1 MSYLS
6 FNTSDKSGLF
16 TNNFNEDFIIEED
29 SKISL
34 INLKFEAIET
44 IFDDLQ
50 EDLAPNN
57 NVIPNLPDRRES
69 NVITYSLYTG
79 HKTNVVISRFKSD
92 NMSGIQFL
100 LDTIE
105 FQLNESL
112 SFENKQIGMQWKINE
127 GHNVNNED
135 KINIHYSIFPYGE
148 INEDNFKFE
157 KITYSSVDETIV
169 SAGASNNFELNNS
182 FRMFSPH
189 NFIRGC
195 GCLRVRIDKFDVT
208 NINNEKRGF
217 TIALVKSNPNT
228 WGVKIPDSDIVAG
241 IQLMHNAS
249 TYKYYIDGTHNSSTL
264 NPLNVANGG
273 ANNDIV
279 EINLANGNI
288 NLVVYQTGGISTTL
302 LSQEL
307 SILNITEKSE
317 FILYPVIFIS
327 GDSTEVVLS
336 HPRIHLDPFEMVT
349 NYETPYDD
357 STDFGSVTPPVPN
370 QNTDCVT
377 TNTLEFRYIK
387 AGLNQIT
394 ESNYTSIRQ
403 NNPDNMFVDL
413 RRFLGFGNEK
423 LTRTGVNICNFLGNK
438 TFRPN
443 FFSKMY
449 YLECQNLELDT
460 YTAFGGGKKNILLS
474 IPLHNRFENHYMIY
488 EPNSLYMVKLKN
500 INKIPL
506 RSFRFRLLNE
516 NLKPVTLAGRSDL
529 TVVIDS

>member
-1 MSYLS
+1 MSYLNFTTNS
-6 FNTSDKSGLF
+6 KIGLF
-16 TNNFNEDFIIEED
+16 ENNFNEDYVIEEN
-29 SKISL
+29 SKIGL
-34 INLKFEAIET
+34 VNLKFEAIET
-44 IFDDLQ
+44 IFDDSQ

-57 NVIPNLPDRRES
+57 NVIPNLPDRREN

-79 HKTNVVISRFKSD
+79 HKTNVVISRFTAD
-92 NMSGIQFL
+92 NMDGIQFL
-100 LDTIE
+100 LDAIE
-105 FQLNESL
+105 FQLNGSL

-135 KINIHYSIFPYGE
+135 KINIHYSIFPYSE
-148 INEDNFKFE
+148 INENNFKFE
-157 KITYSSVDETIV
+157 KILYTSADETIV

-195 GCLRVRIDKFDVT
+195 GCLRVRINKFDVT

-228 WGVKIPDSDIVAG
+228 WGTVIPESDIVAG
-241 IQLMHNAS
+241 IQLKHNGS
-249 TYKYYIDGTHNSSTL
+249 PYQYYANGTHNSSAL

-279 EINLANGNI
+279 EINIANGNI
-288 NLVVYQTGGISTTL
+288 NFVVYQAGGISTTIHTDL
-302 LSQEL
+302 LSNFN
-307 SILNITEKSE
+307 ILQKAE

-327 GDSTEVVLS
+327 GSSTEVILS
-336 HPRIHLDPFEMVT
+336 KPRIHLDPFEMVT
-349 NYETPYDD
+349 NYQTPKDD
-357 STDFGSVTPPVPN
+357 FFGTVTPPVPN

-403 NNPDNMFVDL
+403 NNPDDIFQDL
-413 RRFLGFGNEK
+413 RRFLGFSNER
-423 LTRTGVNICNFLGNK
+423 LTRTGNNVCNFLANK

-443 FFSKMY
+443 FFSKIY

-460 YTAFGGGKKNILLS
+460 YTAIGGGKKNILLP
-474 IPLHNRFENHYMIY
+474 IPLHNRFENHFMLY
-488 EPNSLYMVKLKN
+488 EVNNLYMVKLKN
-500 INKIPL
+500 FNKIPI
-506 RSFRFRLLNE
+506 RSFRFRLLDE
-516 NLKPVTLAGRSDL
+516 NLKHVNVAGRSDL
-529 TVVIDS
+529 TVVIDK

>member
-16 TNNFNEDFIIEED
+16 ENNFNQDYVIEED
-29 SKISL
+29 SKIGL
-34 INLKFEAIET
+34 VNLKFEVIET

-50 EDLAPNN
+50 ED
-57 NVIPNLPDRRES
+57 ES

-79 HKTNVVISRFKSD
+79 HKTNVVISKFESD
-92 NMSGIQFL
+92 NMNGTQFL
-100 LDTIE
+100 LDGIE
-105 FQLNESL
+105 FKLNESL
-112 SFENKQIGMQWKINE
+112 SFQNKQIGMQWRINE
-127 GHNVNNED
+127 GHNINNED
-135 KINIHYSIFPYGE
+135 KVNIHYSIFPYGK
-148 INEDNFKFE
+148 INQSNFKFE
-157 KITYSSVDETIV
+157 KVTYNTANDTIV
-169 SAGASNNFELNNS
+169 STGVSENFDVNNS

-195 GCLRVRIDKFDVT
+195 GCLRVRVDKFDVT

-241 IQLMHNAS
+241 IQLMHNNS
-249 TYKYYIDGTHNSSTL
+249 TYKYYVSGNHNSSTL
-264 NPLNVANGG
+264 NPLNVGNGG
-273 ANNDIV
+273 LNNDIV
-279 EINLANGNI
+279 EINIANGKI
-288 NLVVYQTGGISTTL
+288 NLVVYQAGGISTTL
-302 LSQEL
+302 LSQDL
-307 SILNITEKSE
+307 GTFAITEKSE
-317 FILYPVIFIS
+317 FILYPVIFLS
-327 GDSTEVVLS
+327 GSATEVILS
-336 HPRIHLDPFEMVT
+336 QPRIHLDPFEMVT
-349 NYETPYDD
+349 FYDSPKND
-357 STDFGSVTPPVPN
+357 STGFGTVTPPVPN

-377 TNTLEFRYIK
+377 TNTLQFRYIK
-387 AGLNQIT
+387 SRLNQLI
-394 ESNYTSIRQ
+394 ESNYTNIRQ
-403 NNPDNMFVDL
+403 SNPDNLFVDL

-423 LTRTGVNICNFLGNK
+423 LTRTGVNICNFLANK

-460 YTAFGGGKKNILLS
+460 FTALGGGKKNILLS
-474 IPLHNRFENHYMIY
+474 IPLHNRFENHFMIY